1 MIKISIPV
9 DKIGAVIGPGGKTIR
24 AIIAETKATIDVQDD
39 GTVFIGSPNEE
50 ALELARS
57 KVEGL
62 TKEAEIGSIFN
73 GKVVR
78 STNFGAF
85 VEILPGKD
93 GLVRLGELAEEPVA
107 RVEDAVNIGDMVKV
121 MVIEVDRLGR
131 VNLSRRAVLQG
142 LTPEAALAS
151 APPSNDGG
159 DRGGRPEFR
168 RNGPPRGGPPRSG
181 PPRFN
186 RD

>member
-1 MIKISIPV
+1 MVKISIPV

-50 ALELARS
+50 SLELARS

-62 TKEAEIGSIFN
+62 TKDAEVGAVFN

-93 GLVRLGELAEEPVA
+93 GLVRA
-107 RVEDAVNIGDMVKV
+107 
-121 MVIEVDRLGR
+121 
-131 VNLSRRAVLQG
+131 
-142 LTPEAALAS
+142 
-151 APPSNDGG
+151 
-159 DRGGRPEFR
+159 
-168 RNGPPRGGPPRSG
+168 
-181 PPRFN
+181 
-186 RD
+186 